1 MKKHILW
8 ALFALLAIGLT
19 YIFTPRPYQVHYH
32 ANFAVYIDGEQVDYS
47 DSTYMEETSWCNVAT
62 DVRPEDRIHLHDGKW
77 SLVHVHMAASTW
89 GDLFANLSWSIGW
102 AHLADPYGN
111 IHTATWGKNLYFF
124 IDGKPVMNPA
134 NEIVK
139 STDRLLVWY
148 GTGSE
153 SEIQAKADS
162 LVPKDADEY
171 NHKPD
176 PASCGTNSYW
186 WLSPII
192 LPIME
197 WKESLPHSHE

>member
-1 MKKHILW
+1 MKRHILW
-8 ALFALLAIGLT
+8 SIFALLAIAIT

-32 ANFAVYIDGEQVDYS
+32 ANFAVYIDGKQEDFS
-47 DSTYMEETSWCNVAT
+47 SEMYMEETARCNVT
-62 DVRPEDRIHLHDGKW
+62 TGVLPQDRIHLHDKKG

-89 GDLFANLSWSIGW
+89 GDLFANLSWGIGSTY
-102 AHLADPYGN
+102 LADPYGK
-111 IHTATWGKNLYFF
+111 IRTATGETNLYFF
-124 IDGKPVMNPA
+124 INGKPIMNPA

-139 STDRLLVWY
+139 STNRLLVWY
-148 GTGSE
+148 GSGTE
-153 SEIQAKADS
+153 IEIQKKTES

-176 PASCGTNSYW
+176 PASCGTNSYG
-186 WLSPII
+186 WLSPIV